1 MILIL
6 TELDD
11 IKIERFVNSMQR
23 LNLPFPTPS
32 KKVSD
37 TTRGLLYV
45 LAMSLFSYH
54 SAEASEDQ
62 QEKIE
67 GLEKRMSALEAE
79 NASLSSRVSELEKKE
94 RIEKKSDFASI
105 VPKNEIEKKK
115 FFDTF
120 RREIKSS
127 EDQSRGP
134 WTDAA
139 SWEKLRKRMSEYG
152 VRQALGRPTRIK
164 PSANPK
170 IETIYFYIGDLN
182 ADGVD
187 EEGYVNLKDK
197 RVVSF
202 KSPHQQGSE

>member
-1 MILIL
+1 MISNPPK
-6 TELDD
+6 LDD
-11 IKIERFVNSMQR
+11 IKFEPFVRKMQSSK
-23 LNLPFPTPS
+23 LPFS
-32 KKVSD
+32 FIFRKISD
-37 TTRGLLYV
+37 STKELVFLLT
-45 LAMSLFSYH
+45 MSLFSYH
-54 SAEASEDQ
+54 SAFASEDQ
-62 QEKIE
+62 QGRIE
-67 GLEKRMSALEAE
+67 ALEKRMSALEAE
-79 NASLSSRVSELEKKE
+79 NARLFSRLGELEKTE
-94 RIEKKSDFASI
+94 RIEKKSDFSSI

-134 WTDAA
+134 WTEPA
-139 SWEKLRKRMSEYG
+139 SWEKIRKRMSEYG

-164 PSANPK
+164 PSNNPK

-197 RVVSF
+197 RVISF
-202 KSPHQQGSE
+202 KSPHQQESK

>member
-1 MILIL
+1 MQSLKVPFFTIFR
-6 TELDD
+6 
-11 IKIERFVNSMQR
+11 KISD
-23 LNLPFPTPS
+23 PT
-32 KKVSD
+32 K
-37 TTRGLLYV
+37 GLLFV
-45 LAMSLFSYH
+45 LSLSLFSYH
-54 SAEASEDQ
+54 SAWANEDQ
-62 QEKIE
+62 LGKIE
-67 GLEKRMSALEAE
+67 ALEKRMSALEAE
-79 NASLSSRVSELEKKE
+79 NARLSSRVSELEKTE
-94 RIEKKSDFASI
+94 RIEKKSDFSSI

-134 WTDAA
+134 WTKPD
-139 SWEKLRKRMSEYG
+139 SWNGVRKRMSEYG

-164 PSANPK
+164 PSSNPK

>member
-1 MILIL
+1 
-6 TELDD
+6 
-11 IKIERFVNSMQR
+11 MQSLKVLFFTIFR
-23 LNLPFPTPS
+23 
-32 KKVSD
+32 KVSD
-37 TTRGLLYV
+37 PTKGLLFV
-45 LAMSLFSYH
+45 LSLSLFSYH
-54 SAEASEDQ
+54 SAWANEDQ
-62 QEKIE
+62 VEKIE
-67 GLEKRMSALEAE
+67 ALEKRISALEVA
-79 NASLSSRVSELEKKE
+79 NTRLSSRVSELEKTD
-94 RIEKKSDFASI
+94 RIKKKSDFSSI
-105 VPKNEIEKKK
+105 VPRDEIEKKK
-115 FFDTF
+115 FFETF

-134 WTDAA
+134 WTEVE
-139 SWEKLRKRMSEYG
+139 SWEKIRKRMSEYG
-152 VRQALGRPTRIK
+152 VRQALGSPTRIK

>member
-1 MILIL
+1 MQSLKVPFFTIFR
-6 TELDD
+6 
-11 IKIERFVNSMQR
+11 KISD
-23 LNLPFPTPS
+23 PT
-32 KKVSD
+32 K
-37 TTRGLLYV
+37 GLLFV
-45 LAMSLFSYH
+45 LSLSLFSYH
-54 SAEASEDQ
+54 SAWANEDQ
-62 QEKIE
+62 LGKIE
-67 GLEKRMSALEAE
+67 ALEKRMSALEAD
-79 NASLSSRVSELEKKE
+79 NARLSSRVSELEKTE
-94 RIEKKSDFASI
+94 RIEKKSDFSSI

-134 WTDAA
+134 WTKPD
-139 SWEKLRKRMSEYG
+139 SWNGVRKRMSEYG

-164 PSANPK
+164 PSSKPK
-170 IETIYFYIGDLN
+170 IETIYFNIGDLN

-202 KSPHQQGSE
+202 KSPHQQAGE